1 MELDI
6 ENRSAQEV
14 KDGFYYDSTKEAYV
28 CMDCGK
34 TFEGGEVYSIDGRFF
49 EPQRAVAMHLKI
61 DHVDRFET
69 ILNSDSRYL
78 TFTENQKKLL
88 IMIHQGMSDQQ
99 IARSLG
105 ISPSTV
111 RHQKFT
117 FREKAKQAKLY
128 LALYEQAFEAGQG
141 KDDLMPLP
149 AHATMVDDRYSITQ
163 EEQEKIL
170 ETVFESLSPM
180 KLKVFPSKEKRK
192 IVVLTQIARQFEAG
206 KRYTEK
212 EVNQIIQEIY
222 ADYVTIRRF
231 LVDYGFLERTRD
243 CKEYWVK

>member
-1 MELDI
+1 MLVL
-6 ENRSAQEV
+6 S
-14 KDGFYYDSTKEAYV
+14 
-28 CMDCGK
+28 
-34 TFEGGEVYSIDGRFF
+34 
-49 EPQRAVAMHLKI
+49 
-61 DHVDRFET
+61 
-69 ILNSDSRYL
+69 
-78 TFTENQKKLL
+78 LL
-88 IMIHQGMSDQQ
+88 ESGDKYGYQTVSYTNL
-99 IARSLG
+99 SLG

-163 EEQEKIL
+163 EEKEKIL

-192 IVVLTQIARQFEAG
+192 IVVPVSYTHLLFSLMDLIYVILQDIWIFPKILNGYEAYR
-206 KRYTEK
+206 KT
-212 EVNQIIQEIY
+212 
-222 ADYVTIRRF
+222 TPF
-231 LVDYGFLERTRD
+231 LVPNYRSISRCFQTMRQERKSRN
-243 CKEYWVK
+243 EI